1 MVGVVSKQV
10 LMTAGD
16 GMTGRTPDSRSPHVV
31 GVGGT
36 GNVNTMGTAAG
47 GKCLDNKRNK
57 RCTYDRPG
65 FLLCSFFLS
74 RFGFLSSS
82 VFFQCLLSF
91 RLICLEC
98 KCQGVF
104 L

>member
-1 MVGVVSKQV
+1 MWWGWEGWGAWSQWKQQ
-10 LMTAGD
+10 LEENAET
-16 GMTGRTPDSRSPHVV
+16 TNR
-31 GVGGT
+31 
-36 GNVNTMGTAAG
+36 
-47 GKCLDNKRNK
+47 

>member
-1 MVGVVSKQV
+1 MVGSVK
-10 LMTAGD
+10 AGAD
-16 GMTGRTPDSRSPHVV
+16 DSWRWNDWMNLGSRSPHVV

-36 GNVNTMGTAAG
+36 GSVITMETAAG
-47 GKCLDNKRNK
+47 GKCLDDKQNK

-98 KCQGVF
+98 KCHEVF

>member
-1 MVGVVSKQV
+1 MVGAGGAGSV
-10 LMTAGD
+10 TA
-16 GMTGRTPDSRSPHVV
+16 ME
-31 GVGGT
+31 
-36 GNVNTMGTAAG
+36 TAACE
-47 GKCLDNKRNK
+47 KCLDDKRNK
-57 RCTYDRPG
+57 RYTYDSPG